1 MRAALSQPYVRP
13 PLALTLIELLAVIV
27 ILSLVAGTAIVSLA
41 AAGDSARLHSAVAQ
55 WRDLDSRARMLG
67 RSVGPTAM
75 TVDKER
81 NEVSLR
87 AISSNELLAMLAL
100 PQDVTGEIGGSS
112 PVDAIEFDRFGR
124 SADYYVELRSSDR
137 AVQWQVCGLTGYVVE
152 GRP

>member
-1 MRAALSQPYVRP
+1 MSQPCVRP
-13 PLALTLIELLAVIV
+13 PPALTLIELLAVIV

-41 AAGDSARLHSAVAQ
+41 AAGDSARLHSTVAA

-75 TVDKER
+75 TVDQER
-81 NEVSLR
+81 NEVTLR
-87 AISSNELLAMLAL
+87 AMQTKELLAMLAL
-100 PQDVTGEIGGSS
+100 PQGVTGEIGGRP

-124 SADYYVELRSSDR
+124 SDDYHVELRTSDR
-137 AVQWQVCGLTGYVVE
+137 AVEWQVCGLTGYVVE